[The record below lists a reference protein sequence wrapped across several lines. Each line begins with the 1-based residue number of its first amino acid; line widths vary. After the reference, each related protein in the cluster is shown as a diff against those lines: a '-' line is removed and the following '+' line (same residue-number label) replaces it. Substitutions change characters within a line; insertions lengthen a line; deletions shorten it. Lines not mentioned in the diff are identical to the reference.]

1 MLHNGKVLIY
11 DYDTLLQRNFLV
23 PCSDII
29 IQTLARSTTQR
40 TWSTSLYIGHPMTV
54 LLSLGYRLLFAVQVC
69 NYPTIEHPFGCGE
82 LFRWTTDTLAQRIA
96 MKWSV
101 FAINL
106 IISIF
111 ERKCPEDMSGLSR
124 TSHIIWRELPL
135 GGYHSWSTSS
145 SRRDKYHEKF
155 KGNSQL
161 ADSG

>member
-1 MLHNGKVLIY
+1 MHDVCCIMEK
-11 DYDTLLQRNFLV
+11 F
-23 PCSDII
+23 
-29 IQTLARSTTQR
+29 
-40 TWSTSLYIGHPMTV
+40 WFMTMTHYCNV
-54 LLSLGYRLLFAVQVC
+54 ISSFPAPILLSRHWPVPPHKGHGALLYTSAIPWLFSFRLDIGCFLRCKCA
-69 NYPTIEHPFGCGE
+69 TTHPFGCGE

-111 ERKCPEDMSGLSR
+111 EHKCPEDMSGLSR